1 VTPGD
6 SAPSTLEQD
15 YEALLQFLYMAPVGL
30 AQLSRDGDI
39 VLINPLCAQLL
50 MPLAKRGDLT
60 NLFAVLASVAPDLA
74 HRARIFAPLHGKVC
88 DAMHI
93 QTHAGTPSRDAQILS
108 LTLLKLDAARWMV
121 VLDDVSHSVERD
133 RALRSSETP
142 TEGAAM
148 TADSVAYD
156 ALIQF
161 LYQAPIGLL
170 QTELDG
176 EITMINPMAASLLM
190 PLTRAG
196 DLTNLFDVLEPFAPE
211 LRAQAAAHTGHGDA
225 VGDRTLPIPVGDRAR
240 RGTAPSTLGL
250 RLVRLDAQTWMATIS
265 DITQAVHDEEQLLQK
280 RLHDLS
286 RSDALTALPNR
297 AVATEHIEAAR
308 AHAAASPDGFFAI
321 AFIDL
326 DRFHRIN
333 TTHGQAAG
341 DRLLRLAADRLAR
354 LVLPGGELEAL
365 GARGLLAARLGAD
378 EFVVVARQVVQRD
391 AAVQLAKNLVD
402 ALGEPYAIDHQ
413 PEHVSASVGVVLG
426 QRDAG
431 SADSLLL
438 DASLAMGEAKR
449 AGGAGYSLF
458 DPSVRLRAARR
469 ATLENDLRGALGR
482 GDLAVAYQPIVSLAS
497 RQCVG
502 MEALVRWNHPSLGSV
517 PPLEFVGIAEE
528 TGLIAELGR
537 FVLNEACRACV
548 AWKRE
553 FGPLAPRSV
562 SVNVSRAQLLG
573 SEHADHVRQALDSS
587 GLDAAALQV
596 EVTESLAAQ
605 DDRVQRSLH
614 DLKALGV
621 TVALDDF
628 GTGYSSLATLHL
640 LPIDVLKIDRSF
652 VMQVGS
658 SQHHHVLIEAVTLVA
673 RSLNMRT
680 VAEGIETEE
689 QATALRGLNCDK
701 GQGYLFARPLSR
713 EAMTAWLAERV
724 QPGGLP

>member
-1 VTPGD
+1 MNT
-6 SAPSTLEQD
+6 
-15 YEALLQFLYMAPVGL
+15 
-30 AQLSRDGDI
+30 
-39 VLINPLCAQLL
+39 
-50 MPLAKRGDLT
+50 
-60 NLFAVLASVAPDLA
+60 
-74 HRARIFAPLHGKVC
+74 
-88 DAMHI
+88 
-93 QTHAGTPSRDAQILS
+93 
-108 LTLLKLDAARWMV
+108 
-121 VLDDVSHSVERD
+121 
-133 RALRSSETP
+133 
-142 TEGAAM
+142 
-148 TADSVAYD
+148 DSVAYD

-196 DLTNLFDVLEPFAPE
+196 ALTNLFDVLEPFAPG
-211 LRAQAAAHTGHGDA
+211 LRARAAAHAGHGDA
-225 VGDRTLPIPVGDRAR
+225 VGDRTLPIPVGDRAQP
-240 RGTAPSTLGL
+240 GMLSTLGL
-250 RLVRLDAQTWMATIS
+250 RLVRLDALTWMATVS
-265 DITQAVHDEEQLLQK
+265 DITQAVHDEEQHLQK
-280 RLHDLS
+280 RLRDLS
-286 RSDALTALPNR
+286 RSDELTALPNR
-297 AVATEHIEAAR
+297 AVASEHIEAAR
-308 AHAAASPDGFFAI
+308 AHAATSPDGLFAI

-333 TTHGQAAG
+333 TTRGQAAG
-341 DRLLRLAADRLAR
+341 DLLLRLAADRLAG
-354 LVLPGGELEAL
+354 LVLPGGELDAL
-365 GARGLLAARLGAD
+365 GANGLLAARLGAD
-378 EFVVVARQVVQRD
+378 EFVVVARQVAHRD
-391 AAVQLAKNLVD
+391 VAALLAKKLVD

-413 PEHVSASVGVVLG
+413 SEHVSASVGVVLG

-431 SADSLLL
+431 SADALML

-458 DPSVRLRAARR
+458 DPAMKLRAARR
-469 ATLENDLRGALGR
+469 ATIETDLRGAVGR

-502 MEALVRWNHPSLGSV
+502 VEALVRWNHPSLGSV

-548 AWKRE
+548 AWKRQ
-553 FGPLAPRSV
+553 FGPHAPRSV

-573 SEHADHVRQALDSS
+573 SEHAEHVRQALDSS
-587 GLDAAALQV
+587 GLDAVALQV

-605 DDRVQRSLH
+605 DDRIRRSLQE
-614 DLKALGV
+614 LKALGV

-658 SQHHHVLIEAVTLVA
+658 SEHHRVLIEAVILVA
-673 RSLNMRT
+673 RSLKMRT

-689 QATALRGLNCDK
+689 QAIALRGLNCDK

-713 EAMTAWLAERV
+713 EAMTAWLAERM